1 MQGFL
6 RPYAFGYALVQYFGS
21 LRGSCHIVEA
31 VDRDCH
37 FSSVV
42 LQWSNIHDDNNPRA
56 IGPLNMHFRIVRA
69 RHLASQNVAH
79 RTLLVWHE
87 TAVWAVQLERA
98 TEPFVGVPAFRF
110 AAPQFRCAVVVIPD
124 HTRDIAR
131 IDGDGGQ
138 IEQGAVAFLAFRSHV
153 LDDFRG
159 TVRSRKRV
167 AGRHGKPPLQ
177 IPNIEKKR
185 IRLSFAVYTGS
196 PASSLQGS
204 LYGSLGTGRDVHLIV
219 GRKPTNLRVSFGA
232 RAAQLQGS
240 GLRLRSHAGPCALAW
255 LIVSAHQL
263 FFDPKRY
270 PS

>member
-1 MQGFL
+1 MPERGSALLDYGFKLFVCKSQLSFIFTQGFL
-6 RPYAFGYALVQYFGS
+6 RLNPFGYALAQCFVS
-21 LRGSCHIVEA
+21 LLALCDIVEA
-31 VDRDCH
+31 VDRARD

-131 IDGDGGQ
+131 IDGDGSQ
-138 IEQGAVAFLAFRSHV
+138 IEQGAVAFLVFRSHV

-159 TVRSRKRV
+159 RVRSRKRV

-177 IPNIEKKR
+177 IPNVETMR
-185 IRLSFAVYTGS
+185 IRLSFTDYTGI
-196 PASSLQGS
+196 PGSSL
-204 LYGSLGTGRDVHLIV
+204 
-219 GRKPTNLRVSFGA
+219 
-232 RAAQLQGS
+232 
-240 GLRLRSHAGPCALAW
+240 
-255 LIVSAHQL
+255 
-263 FFDPKRY
+263 
-270 PS
+270 